1 MIVAAQTQAATTIPD
16 FVPFNQL
23 AVFRS
28 HYNLSGKTASR
39 NGFITGKPEAG
50 GDLGGAVFPIQ
61 ADLDFYADTA
71 KELVGF
77 KQ

>member
-1 MIVAAQTQAATTIPD
+1 VAAQTQAATTIPD

-28 HYNLSGKTASR
+28 HYGLSGKVAA
-39 NGFITGKPEAG
+39 NGFIAGKPESG

-71 KELVGF
+71 KELVGYR
-77 KQ
+77 Q